1 MLIDWFTVLAQ
12 IINFL
17 ILVWLMKRFLYKPV
31 LHAIDERERKVA
43 GQLADAEKKKSE
55 AQREM
60 ENFKEKNETFDSQ
73 RATLFAKVTSDVHTE
88 RAKLLAEARKEIGLL
103 KAAQLQ
109 TLKAD
114 SHDLANSITLRTQ
127 QEVFAIVR
135 KVLIDLSGTTLE
147 EKIIDIFVR
156 RLQELDNA
164 SKLDFAKAIKSSP
177 GSVVITSAFDLSSD
191 ARTSVQKALN
201 DYFSEVVPVRF
212 QTSAELIGGIEFTT
226 TGLKVAWSIHD
237 YLSAMNQRV
246 NELIDQQTDLKAEPE
261 VEALKKV
268 PDTVSAPTRKTDV
281 AKQAPPGP
289 APVAAPPDPAP
300 VAAPSAPSPVAVPA
314 APSPA
319 LSALAS
325 GGEEQ

>member
-31 LHAIDERERKVA
+31 LHAIDERERKVVE
-43 GQLADAEKKKSE
+43 QLADAGKKKSE

-73 RATLFAKVTSDVHTE
+73 RATLFAKVTSDVHAE
-88 RAKLLAEARKEIGLL
+88 REKLLAETRNEIEQL
-103 KAAQLQ
+103 KSKQLQ
-109 TLKAD
+109 TLKTD
-114 SHDLANSITLRTQ
+114 SHDLANSLILRTQ

-135 KVLIDLSGTTLE
+135 KVLVDMSDTTLE

-164 SKLDFAKAIKSSP
+164 SKLNFAKAIKSAP
-177 GSVVITSAFDLSSD
+177 ESVVVRSAFDLTSD
-191 ARTSVQKALN
+191 ARTRLQKALN
-201 DYFSEVVPVRF
+201 DYFSQVVPVKF

-237 YLSAMNQRV
+237 YLAAMNQKV
-246 NELIDQQTDLKAEPE
+246 TELVDQQTDLKAEPE
-261 VEALKKV
+261 ITAENKV
-268 PDTVSAPTRKTDV
+268 PDMVSTPAKKTDI
-281 AKQAPPGP
+281 AK
-289 APVAAPPDPAP
+289 AAPPAPALTA
-300 VAAPSAPSPVAVPA
+300 VSAPSPA
-314 APSPA
+314 PA
-319 LSALAS
+319 LTALAS
-325 GGEEQ
+325 RGKTSE

>member
-43 GQLADAEKKKSE
+43 EQLADAAKKKFE
-55 AQREM
+55 AQSEM
-60 ENFKEKNETFDSQ
+60 EIFKEKNETFDSQ
-73 RATLFAKVTSDVHTE
+73 RATLFAKVTSDAHTE
-88 RAKLLAEARKEIGLL
+88 REKLLAETRKEIGLL
-103 KAAQLQ
+103 KAKQLQ
-109 TLKAD
+109 TLKTD
-114 SHDLANSITLRTQ
+114 SHDLANSIILRTQ

-135 KVLIDLSGTTLE
+135 KVLIDLSGATLE

-164 SKLDFAKAIKSSP
+164 SKLDFARAIKSSP

-191 ARTSVQKALN
+191 ARNSVQKALN
-201 DYFSEVVPVRF
+201 DYFSEAVPVRF
-212 QTSAELIGGIEFTT
+212 ETSPELIGGIEFTT

-246 NELIDQQTDLKAEPE
+246 NELIDQQTNLKAEPE
-261 VEALKKV
+261 VEAVNKV
-268 PDTVSAPTRKTDV
+268 PDPVSAPTEKTDV
-281 AKQAPPGP
+281 AKQALPVP
-289 APVAAPPDPAP
+289 APVAVPPPT
-300 VAAPSAPSPVAVPA
+300 
-314 APSPA
+314 PA
-319 LSALAS
+319 LSVPAS
-325 GGEEQ
+325 WGKNSE